1 MQMEVQ
7 GGSWATVADDCPIT
21 YVVRP
26 DMVELC
32 FGSRATIELSMSTTG
47 LRRLVATATA
57 AYQEAERRQPEDD
70 D

>member
-1 MQMEVQ
+1 MQTEVQ

-21 YVVRP
+21 YVVRS

-57 AYQEAERRQPEDD
+57 ACQEAERRQPEDD